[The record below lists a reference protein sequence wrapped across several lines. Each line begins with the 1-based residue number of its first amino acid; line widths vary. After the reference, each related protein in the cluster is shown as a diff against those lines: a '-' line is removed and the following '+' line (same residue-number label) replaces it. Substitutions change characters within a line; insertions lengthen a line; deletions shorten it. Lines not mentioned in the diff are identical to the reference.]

1 MHLIRKHRKASTQA
15 AMHKGA
21 MQLFSAAF
29 CLMMPTVVV
38 AQVEALPTTPT
49 APVAQKSIAVT
60 TQPLM
65 VRIKDIAT
73 IEGIRTHKLTG
84 TGIVVGLNGTGGD
97 DDLTKYEFA
106 KIYAMENADVPRDFL
121 ANFRTTINAKNM
133 AMVSITAEMPE
144 FPHPGQKASANVA
157 IVDSSTSLQGGTLK
171 HAILRGEDGEIY
183 ATVQGKVIVGGFAA
197 NGRAASIQSNNVSSG
212 TVANGVTIE
221 RVLCQQKVGEAG
233 YVDFH
238 LRNPDRQT
246 AERILTVI
254 NKRYPRKAQL
264 LNRAS
269 IRVAVPVQQTQ
280 TAMELFLN
288 EIQNLKVE
296 PDNTAKI
303 IYNEHAGT
311 IVITS
316 NAKLR
321 PVAITF
327 GSLMISTTETPQ
339 ASQPNAFSDGETV
352 VLPRTTLTANEDAN
366 ELRILQQSNSLR
378 DLVDG
383 LNALGVSA
391 REMGNVLINLEKSG
405 ALQAELVF
413 E

>member
-1 MHLIRKHRKASTQA
+1 MNLICKQGKASTNA
-15 AMHKGA
+15 AMHQRAK
-21 MQLFSAAF
+21 QLFFTCLCLVMTNAAI
-29 CLMMPTVVV
+29 
-38 AQVEALPTTPT
+38 AQVEVLPQTP
-49 APVAQKSIAVT
+49 AMAVT
-60 TQPLM
+60 QKPIAIKTQPLM
-65 VRIKDIAT
+65 ARIKDIAT

-84 TGIVVGLNGTGGD
+84 TGIVVGLNATGGD
-97 DDLTKYEFA
+97 DDLTKFEFA
-106 KIYAMENADVPRDFL
+106 KIYAKENGDVPRDFL
-121 ANFRTTINAKNM
+121 TNFRTTITAKNM

-144 FPHPGQKASANVA
+144 FPHPGQKVSGNVA
-157 IVDSSTSLQGGTLK
+157 IMDSSTSLQGGTLK
-171 HAILRGEDGEIY
+171 HAILRGEDGEVY

-197 NGRAASIQSNNVSSG
+197 SGQAASIQSNNVSSG

-246 AERILTVI
+246 AERILNAI
-254 NKRYPRKAQL
+254 NKRFPRKAQL

-269 IRVAVPVQQTQ
+269 IRVAVPIQQTQ

-288 EIQNLKVE
+288 EIPNLTVE

-303 IYNEHAGT
+303 IYNEHSGT
-311 IVITS
+311 IVITN
-316 NAKLR
+316 NAKLP

>member
-1 MHLIRKHRKASTQA
+1 MTQEIIFSSLDGIELDRFIVSTDYLETDASSDVLSIAREMAVGQTRGTWVPVPEETEEWFEKMGDYLQDSSRLTEQGDFIHAVACFSILYELIDLLNDGEEIVFGDETGSWMIPTDEKQYNRAFLKALAVTATPQEFA
-15 AMHKGA
+15 A
-21 MQLFSAAF
+21 
-29 CLMMPTVVV
+29 VVV
-38 AQVEALPTTPT
+38 
-49 APVAQKSIAVT
+49 S
-60 TQPLM
+60 
-65 VRIKDIAT
+65 
-73 IEGIRTHKLTG
+73 
-84 TGIVVGLNGTGGD
+84 
-97 DDLTKYEFA
+97 
-106 KIYAMENADVPRDFL
+106 L
-121 ANFRTTINAKNM
+121 ARQDSRYNFY
-133 AMVSITAEMPE
+133 
-144 FPHPGQKASANVA
+144 
-157 IVDSSTSLQGGTLK
+157 
-171 HAILRGEDGEIY
+171 GEVY

-197 NGRAASIQSNNVSSG
+197 SGQAASIQSNNVSSG

-246 AERILTVI
+246 AERILNAI
-254 NKRYPRKAQL
+254 NKRFPRKAQL

-269 IRVAVPVQQTQ
+269 IRVAVPIQQTQ

-288 EIQNLKVE
+288 EIQNLTVE

-303 IYNEHAGT
+303 IYNEHSGT